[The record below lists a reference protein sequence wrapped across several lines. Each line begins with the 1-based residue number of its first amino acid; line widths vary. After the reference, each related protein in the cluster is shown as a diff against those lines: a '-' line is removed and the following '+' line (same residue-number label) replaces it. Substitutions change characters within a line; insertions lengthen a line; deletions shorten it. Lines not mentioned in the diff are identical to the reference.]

1 MLHRGRWRWP
11 FSLWGHGVMALLN
24 ADGTESNGNG
34 RFKITAKEVITVIVT
49 ALLTFAAI
57 NARVSVV
64 ESRQDG
70 TEQRLQRIESKLDML
85 IQRP

>member
-1 MLHRGRWRWP
+1 
-11 FSLWGHGVMALLN
+11 MALLN

-34 RFKITAKEVITVIVT
+34 RFKITAKEIITVTVT
-49 ALLTFAAI
+49 VLLTYAAM

-64 ESRQDG
+64 ESRQG
-70 TEQRLQRIESKLDML
+70 STEQRLERIETKLDML